1 MIVSLHH
8 YIKNMV
14 FNKTDTTWKVL
25 AGGAFNQVYINSD
38 ATLVF
43 KAVHNTEL
51 GTDTPERSVRLWN
64 LLNPNLKPKA
74 KISTIMIDNVAT
86 QGWTCP
92 YVPSKHGQALTEKK
106 LARLTEQQRYELVH
120 ENRKAYRDALIDPK
134 LKDREDAAVAFAQID
149 IYNRTGRIIVDA
161 AVPGN
166 FMVTKSHG
174 VVCVDI
180 GMALLLEDKEAACL
194 DMYARKKSIVSNDAW
209 KEVHTEIN
217 QHILQ
222 NKDVLLSKTAAMT
235 KALLFIKAYRPDIAN
250 VDFLEDTRNV
260 EQLAQAYD
268 TSTDSAL
275 AQDNPGMALLEEK
288 QPMALIGVKKSCE
301 KVLLDYIQSRGEL
314 GENKI
319 FKASRVTQYFRNT
332 LLTKLKID
340 SAQLLIKKIHA
351 AGSID
356 AIQVVL
362 SEASIP
368 TLEKGLKS
376 GFAASLGRC
385 KIISQ
390 ASSSPELT
398 HTKATKL
405 S

>member
-1 MIVSLHH
+1 
-8 YIKNMV
+8 MV
-14 FNKTDTTWKVL
+14 FKKTDTTWKPL

-43 KAVHNTEL
+43 KEVHNTEF

-74 KISTIMIDNVAT
+74 KIATIMIDGIPV
-86 QGWTCP
+86 QGWSCP
-92 YVPSKHGQALTEKK
+92 YVPSKHGQTLTEKEH
-106 LARLTEQQRYELVH
+106 ARLTEQQCDELVLA
-120 ENRKAYRDALIDPK
+120 NKKAYRDVLANPT
-134 LKDREDAAVAFAQID
+134 LKDKEDTEVASAQID

-194 DMYARKKSIVSNDAW
+194 DMYARRKSIVSNDAW
-209 KEVHTEIN
+209 EQVHTEIN
-217 QHILQ
+217 QNILQ
-222 NKDVLLSKTAAMT
+222 NKDVLLPKTAAMT
-235 KALLFIKAYRPDIAN
+235 KALLFIKACRPDIAN
-250 VDFLEDTRNV
+250 VDFLRKDRNVV
-260 EQLAQAYD
+260 EQLAKAYD
-268 TSTDSAL
+268 TSTDP
-275 AQDNPGMALLEEK
+275 AQDNPGMALLEKK
-288 QPMALIGVKKSCE
+288 QPMDLINMKKSCE
-301 KVLLDYIQSRGEL
+301 KVLLDYIHSRGEL

-319 FKASRVTQYFRNT
+319 FTASRITQYFRNT
-332 LLTKLKID
+332 LLTKLKTE

-356 AIQVVL
+356 AIKTAL
-362 SEASIP
+362 SEASDP
-368 TLEKGLKS
+368 TLEKGFKS

-390 ASSSPELT
+390 VPPSSPELT
-398 HTKATKL
+398 HTKATK
-405 S
+405 SS

>member
-1 MIVSLHH
+1 MIF
-8 YIKNMV
+8 K
-14 FNKTDTTWKVL
+14 KTDTSWKSL

-43 KAVHNTEL
+43 KEVHNTEF

-74 KISTIMIDNVAT
+74 KITTIMIDGVAT

-92 YVPSKHGQALTEKK
+92 YVPSKHGQTLTEKE
-106 LARLTEQQRYELVH
+106 LARLTEQQRYELVLA
-120 ENRKAYRDALIDPK
+120 NKKAYGRVLADPELRDK
-134 LKDREDAAVAFAQID
+134 EDAAIASAQID

-194 DMYARKKSIVSNDAW
+194 ETYARRKSIVSNHTW
-209 KEVHTEIN
+209 EQVHAEMN
-217 QHILQ
+217 QNILQ
-222 NKDVLLSKTAAMT
+222 SKAVSLPKTAAMT
-235 KALLFIKAYRPDIAN
+235 KALLFIKTYRPDIAN
-250 VDFLEDTRNV
+250 VDFLKNTRNV

-268 TSTDSAL
+268 TPTDTT
-275 AQDNPGMALLEEK
+275 QDNPGMALLDKE
-288 QPMALIGVKKSCE
+288 QPMALISMKKSCE

-332 LLTKLKID
+332 LLTNLKID

-351 AGSID
+351 AGSIEE
-356 AIQVVL
+356 IQNEL
-362 SEASIP
+362 SKASKFP
-368 TLEKGLKS
+368 TLTKGFKS
-376 GFAASLGRC
+376 GFATSLGRC

-390 ASSSPELT
+390 VPLSSPELT